1 MAYLSTK
8 DGASS
13 ATASGNV
20 ELATTA
26 ETTTGTDAARA
37 VTPDG
42 LKDADHDFEGNVK
55 SRSGVLV
62 TVSGASDLSHATH
75 GGAYTLV
82 TGNVLVDLPVGDDN
96 GQHFVIVA
104 AHGSGCTVATKSSQT
119 INGSNADPDNGGS
132 AVSIAQYKAKTFFYV
147 GSNGWIAIG

>member
-42 LKDADHDFEGNVK
+42 LKDADHDFEGNVE
-55 SRSGVLV
+55 REL
-62 TVSGASDLSHATH
+62 
-75 GGAYTLV
+75 
-82 TGNVLVDLPVGDDN
+82 
-96 GQHFVIVA
+96 
-104 AHGSGCTVATKSSQT
+104 
-119 INGSNADPDNGGS
+119 
-132 AVSIAQYKAKTFFYV
+132 
-147 GSNGWIAIG
+147 